1 MAQAQ
6 MLELAENGPK
16 WPLNA
21 SHCRSRNRN
30 LARKISLRN
39 KFSPKDPSGSSKAT
53 RLESINGYTARVV
66 GNGTEGWRVIVSNVL
81 ERMPERENMV
91 QREQLKSPSV
101 SRFVQLEKPGH
112 LVFLE
117 EPKQSLREHNGFW
130 RLPCNR
136 NDKGGVFGHRGQRNQ
151 WKYSSWVKSRT
162 LRHS

>member
-1 MAQAQ
+1 M
-6 MLELAENGPK
+6 
-16 WPLNA
+16 
-21 SHCRSRNRN
+21 
-30 LARKISLRN
+30 
-39 KFSPKDPSGSSKAT
+39 
-53 RLESINGYTARVV
+53 RLESISGYTARVV